1 VPEAGNLSSI
11 LLALR
16 SASNGSS
23 LVLVVLK
30 AVQNGIARQR
40 LVVVEI
46 ADRRL
51 VSWLNVVS
59 ENSKRELD

>member
-11 LLALR
+11 LIALR

-23 LVLVVLK
+23 LLVVLR
-30 AVQNGIARQR
+30 AVQNGIARHR

-46 ADRRL
+46 ADWRL
-51 VSWLNVVS
+51 VSWSNVVS
-59 ENSKRELD
+59 ENSNRGLD